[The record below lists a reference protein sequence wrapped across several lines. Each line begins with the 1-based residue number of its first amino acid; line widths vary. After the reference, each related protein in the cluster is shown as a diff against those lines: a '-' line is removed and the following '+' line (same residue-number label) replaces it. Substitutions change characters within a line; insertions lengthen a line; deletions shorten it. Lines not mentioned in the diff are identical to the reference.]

1 LNTGNQPSAK
11 KEAAMLSRLRALLF
25 ILATL
30 ATAAAT
36 VGAATVGA
44 SSAAQTA
51 IGSPS
56 DVVARLNDTLLSVM
70 REAEPLGFQ
79 GRFDRL
85 APELIGA
92 FNFPA
97 MASIVAGRH
106 WKKLDAEQRKRLID
120 VFGRSSIATFATRF
134 DGYSGE
140 TFKIIEETPGP
151 RGSILVRNKLI
162 KNDGDSIE
170 INYLLRVYRERWR
183 VVDVFLDAKY
193 SEMALTRSE
202 YTSVIANQGFDTL
215 IRDLEEKL
223 ARMADTK
230 SP

>member
-1 LNTGNQPSAK
+1 
-11 KEAAMLSRLRALLF
+11 MLSRPRAF
-25 ILATL
+25 ILIL
-30 ATAAAT
+30 AILTTIGAT
-36 VGAATVGA
+36 VGVSSGAQAAKG
-44 SSAAQTA
+44 
-51 IGSPS
+51 GPS
-56 DVVARLNDTLLSVM
+56 EVVARLNDTLLSVM

-85 APELIGA
+85 APELLGA
-92 FNFPA
+92 FNFQA
-97 MASIVAGRH
+97 MASIAAGRH
-106 WKKLDAEQRKRLID
+106 WKKLDTAQRKRLID

-140 TFKIIEETPGP
+140 TFEIIEETPGP
-151 RGSILVRNKLI
+151 RNSTLVRNKLI
-162 KNDGDSIE
+162 KGNGDSIE
-170 INYLLRVYRERWR
+170 INYLLRIFRGRWR

-223 ARMADTK
+223 VRMAK
-230 SP
+230 AE

>member
-1 LNTGNQPSAK
+1 
-11 KEAAMLSRLRALLF
+11 MLSWLRALLF

-44 SSAAQTA
+44 SSAAQSA

-170 INYLLRVYRERWR
+170 INYLLRVYSERWR

-223 ARMADTK
+223 ARMAK
-230 SP
+230 AE

>member
-1 LNTGNQPSAK
+1 
-11 KEAAMLSRLRALLF
+11 MLSRLRVIGFLLTV
-25 ILATL
+25 I
-30 ATAAAT
+30 AAAGLGQQAWAVT
-36 VGAATVGA
+36 
-44 SSAAQTA
+44 
-51 IGSPS
+51 GSPS

-70 REAEPLGFQ
+70 QEAEPLGFQ

-92 FNFPA
+92 FNLPA
-97 MASIVAGRH
+97 MASTAAGKH
-106 WKKLDAEQRKRLID
+106 WKKLDTAQRKRLID
-120 VFGRSSIATFATRF
+120 VFGRSSIATFAARF

-151 RGSILVRNKLI
+151 RGSMLVRNKLI

-170 INYLLRVYRERWR
+170 INYLLRVFHDRWR

-202 YTSVIANQGFDTL
+202 YTSVISNRGFDSL
-215 IRDLEEKL
+215 IRELEEKL
-223 ARMADTK
+223 ARMTETK
-230 SP
+230 